1 MKYSHGW
8 KRRNNIFLYSR
19 TSGIAIYIRVSFT
32 HTDGLS
38 ASIILRGLNPNK
50 YLGKLISFL
59 DPVLPT
65 ASRTDFVTCW
75 HAKTDGWATSTFHGN
90 CDGRGPTVTI
100 IKVNEYI
107 FGGYTDVSWSGGTH
121 IKFLMRGQDNFI
133 GSTIILLEFK
143 GGRELE
149 EILNDAPLIIA
160 LNLYYFIIVFWPS
173 RFIHTYIVYRNFPI
187 WYTCRTTLHPRTSSN
202 NNTLTKGVICFK
214 SQNFLLAFL
223 QRKPLN
229 RP

>member
-1 MKYSHGW
+1 M
-8 KRRNNIFLYSR
+8 
-19 TSGIAIYIRVSFT
+19 
-32 HTDGLS
+32 
-38 ASIILRGLNPNK
+38 
-50 YLGKLISFL
+50 
-59 DPVLPT
+59 
-65 ASRTDFVTCW
+65 
-75 HAKTDGWATSTFHGN
+75 
-90 CDGRGPTVTI
+90 TI

-107 FGGYTDVSWSGGTH
+107 FGGYTDVSWSGSTH

-187 WYTCRTTLHPRTSSN
+187 
-202 NNTLTKGVICFK
+202 
-214 SQNFLLAFL
+214 
-223 QRKPLN
+223 
-229 RP
+229 

>member
-50 YLGKLISFL
+50 YLGKLIRFL

-65 ASRTDFVTCW
+65 ASCTDFVRCW
-75 HAKTDGWATSTFHGN
+75 HAMTDGWAASTFHSN

-133 GSTIILLEFK
+133 GSTIILLGFK
-143 GGRELE
+143 GWG
-149 EILNDAPLIIA
+149 DIIYKRCSFD
-160 LNLYYFIIVFWPS
+160 N
-173 RFIHTYIVYRNFPI
+173 
-187 WYTCRTTLHPRTSSN
+187 SS
-202 NNTLTKGVICFK
+202 
-214 SQNFLLAFL
+214 
-223 QRKPLN
+223 KPLLFHN
-229 RP
+229 SFLAIKIYSHLYRL